1 MKKVSFDFDSTLSR
15 EDVQEFASELI
26 NLGFDVWVVTSRF
39 SNEVGEKNNWPW
51 IIKNNQELYE
61 ACDKLNIPR
70 KNIIFTSM
78 IDKIE
83 FLKDKGFLFH
93 LDDDELELEFIEE
106 SGDSC
111 QGVWVELKD
120 WKEKCEKI
128 CMKKIV

>member
-26 NLGFDVWVVTSRF
+26 KVFDVWVVTARF
-39 SNEVGEKNNWPW
+39 SNEIAEERNWPW

-61 ACDKLNIPR
+61 ICDKLNIPR
-70 KNIIFTSM
+70 QNIVFTSM
-78 IDKIE
+78 IDKID

-93 LDDDELELEFIEE
+93 LDDDELELEFIRE

-111 QGVWVELKD
+111 QGIWVELKD

-128 CMKKIV
+128 CMKIV